1 MDLYTLTPTFQRDK
15 AIDEYLSLVWTER
28 YSKNGD
34 MRLDLPA
41 TPERAAYLAEG
52 KLLGLLDSDEP
63 MLIETQS
70 VEKGIMTVV
79 GQTIDTFFNQREIWI
94 DIDPEVETWNLRGT
108 PGAILATVVQQMLV
122 SGTVDDGGLGI
133 GGSVNAIPFL
143 VVGDVDETGDVIS
156 EKLPIGPLYDAIQPI
171 AETHKLGMKVFLSR
185 SDAFGYELT
194 FTVYKGVD
202 RTSDQLE
209 NNLVQ
214 FSPAL
219 DSMTNIKE
227 LRSLSEYKTVA
238 YVFPPS
244 WATSAAGVAYAPGT
258 DATTTGFDRRVI
270 IDRASD
276 ITSDQVDP
284 VVPGVTLASLLT
296 QRAKD
301 LLANNNF
308 TKVVDGEVVP
318 QSQYKY
324 GTDYK
329 LGDIV
334 ELKGQ
339 DNTVQKAQITEFIRS
354 KDATGERAYPT
365 VSVI

>member
-1 MDLYTLTPTFQRDK
+1 MDLYTLDSTFQRDK
-15 AIDEYLSLVWTER
+15 AIDEYMSLVWTER

-41 TPERAAYLAEG
+41 TPERSTILAEG
-52 KLLGLLDSDEP
+52 KLLGLLQSDEP

-70 VEKGIMTVV
+70 VENGIMTVV

-94 DIDPEVETWNLRGT
+94 DTDPEVETWNLRGT
-108 PGAILATVVQQMLV
+108 PGAILATIVQQMLV
-122 SGTVDDGGLGI
+122 AGTVDDGGLGI
-133 GGSVNAIPFL
+133 GGSINAIPFL
-143 VVGDVDETGDVIS
+143 VVGDIDETGDVIS
-156 EKLPIGPLYDAIQPI
+156 EQVPIGPIYDAMAPL
-171 AETHKLGMKVFLSR
+171 AETHKLGMRVYLSR
-185 SDAFGYELT
+185 SDPLGYELT

-202 RTSDQLE
+202 RTSGQLE

-244 WATSAAGVAYAPGT
+244 WAVSAPGIAYAPGT
-258 DATTTGFDRRVI
+258 DATTTGFERRLI
-270 IDRASD
+270 IDRATD
-276 ITSDQVDP
+276 ISADQVDP
-284 VVPGVTLASLLT
+284 VVPGVTLASLLN
-296 QRAKD
+296 QKAKD

-318 QSQYKY
+318 QSQYQY
-324 GTDYK
+324 GLDYK
-329 LGDIV
+329 LGDLV

-339 DNTVQKAQITEFIRS
+339 DNTIQKAQITEFIRS